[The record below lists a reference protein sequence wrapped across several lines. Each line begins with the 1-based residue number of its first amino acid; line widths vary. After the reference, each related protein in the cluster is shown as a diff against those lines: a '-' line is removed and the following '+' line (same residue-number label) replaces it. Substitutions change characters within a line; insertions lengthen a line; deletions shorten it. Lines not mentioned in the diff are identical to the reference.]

1 MKDNVQSITAM
12 VIDDHTL
19 FREGLRAML
28 CPRESI
34 ETVHEASSIEE
45 ALPILRQ
52 NRIDIVLLDV
62 TLPGESGIAAIPE
75 IRSVS
80 SSTKVVIITMHTGA
94 QTVRSALDAGAD
106 GFLGKDVS
114 LSELVHAVSVVS
126 SGERYIMDGI
136 EVSRPERGEQSLW
149 SRYQRLSPREREV
162 FALLADGKRPRE
174 IAVRLGM
181 AKKTAESHRYNVL
194 NKLEIEN
201 AGELAQA
208 AFDLGIPRL

>member
-1 MKDNVQSITAM
+1 MKDDTQSITAM

-34 ETVHEASSIEE
+34 ATVYEAASVAE
-45 ALPILRQ
+45 ALRILDTD
-52 NRIDIVLLDV
+52 RIDVALLDV
-62 TLPGESGIAAIPE
+62 TLPRESGIAAIPK

-80 SSTKVVIITMHTGA
+80 PGTKVIIITMHTGA
-94 QTVRSALDAGAD
+94 QTVWAALDAGAD

-114 LSELVHAVSVVS
+114 LSELVQAVSVVS
-126 SGERYIMDGI
+126 SGERYIMNGI
-136 EVSRPERGEQSLW
+136 DAPRPEYGERSLW
-149 SRYQRLSPREREV
+149 SRYQSLSPREREV
-162 FALLADGKRPRE
+162 FALLAEGKRPRE
-174 IAVRLGM
+174 IAYQLGM

-194 NKLEIEN
+194 IKLEIEN

-208 AFDLGIPRL
+208 AFDLGIPRY